1 MGDVLLFITLFGCI
15 TGIIIF
21 IAARRHKERLEMIKK
36 GKFPDMHAPT
46 PQKTGSISLFLGLFA
61 FGVGLAL
68 LLSAVLVQ
76 NSDRDMITVS
86 LLFLSGG
93 TAMLVYWRLTAKD
106 REYARR
112 INEELREKYAETHR
126 ITDNEQKTPE
136 SAGVDEPV
144 SDQ

>member
-86 LLFLSGG
+86 LLFLFGG
-93 TAMLVYWRLTAKD
+93 GAMLLYWRLTAKD

-112 INEELREKYAETHR
+112 INEELRVKYAETHR
-126 ITDNEQKTPE
+126 ITDNKQETSE